1 MSSSNS
7 NDEVRTTP
15 LWLAPFQSIGR
26 EFAVILQN
34 TRAFTGGVIGSLAL
48 SAGLA
53 ALVLIGNAK
62 ADEADEESEM
72 LDIEFVPGALVRLGE
87 KRDEKIPEKL
97 IIEETVAAEEV
108 AEETITKDEKT
119 PPPPET
125 KKKDDIKE
133 TKEKGKVPPDPNKK
147 DAKVSDKNRDKNTP
161 HNDLPTVKDL
171 PGDPFGSADG
181 WADMAKEGDPWAT
194 SVIGVLN
201 KMKVPSFAAESKSGS
216 LKFQIEIC
224 ANGTIKEMRIR
235 QKSADPKLDAAV
247 KAAVEATKIPAPP
260 ANVAKQLAGGCKTI
274 PYRFTWSGGGKVE

>member
-133 TKEKGKVPPDPNKK
+133 TTEKGKVPPDPNKK

-161 HNDLPTVKDL
+161 HNDLPTVR
-171 PGDPFGSADG
+171 GSARRPLRLRGRLGRYGQRGRSLGDLG
-181 WADMAKEGDPWAT
+181 DRRAQQDEGA
-194 SVIGVLN
+194 VVRGRVEVRLAQ
-201 KMKVPSFAAESKSGS
+201 VPDRDLRERDD
-216 LKFQIEIC
+216 Q
-224 ANGTIKEMRIR
+224 RD
-235 QKSADPKLDAAV
+235 ADPPKIRRP
-247 KAAVEATKIPAPP
+247 EAGRT
-260 ANVAKQLAGGCKTI
+260 
-274 PYRFTWSGGGKVE
+274 R